1 MPNMP
6 PAKAK
11 ALQEML
17 NKVIG
22 PKPPLKVDGIFG
34 GLTQA
39 ALKELQKKAGVKPTG
54 EVDPETAPVVA
65 RAIKTGKVEK
75 DQPAVYLPLGGGK
88 YVGLTDREWDRER
101 KKMIDNL
108 MRGPVREAKMKA
120 AEAKACWE
128 HFNDLNKDQYII
140 SFLVETTRGASLPPK
155 SLIDRAEK
163 AANDIEAVAKAGDF
177 NGYWRQARTCA
188 TTVNA
193 AVDAMRKYRNEMID
207 GSDNWITGLEV
218 TKWASFTFL
227 SIYAAPV
234 VAAELGAGAIAS
246 AMIGGAGVKAL
257 ESAAGEVGNWSA
269 GNAKGQD
276 PGGMISRVLIDAGV
290 GAITGFLA
298 RGGGSGKSVVE
309 GITGKINEAIFEKL
323 AVTGLSKKV
332 IETITKYVIN
342 EGGKKAFEGAVS
354 DAAKMLKSNQK
365 MTVSEFMTNVATN
378 FLKGVALGNFTK
390 WATKWVDPKKSP
402 FSDEMTKKLRAAVEK
417 DVIKSAGGTI
427 HVEKFL
433 KDSDGM
439 MEKYFTDVAKKYVS
453 KLAEKAIE
461 QAVTKVKSIS
471 DTRALDKAVE
481 DEVLTAQVAKS
492 ITSEVSEQMLKEF
505 KKSQKK

>member
-65 RAIKTGKVEK
+65 RAIKTGKIEK
-75 DQPAVYLPLGGGK
+75 DQPTVYLPVGGGK

-155 SLIDRAEK
+155 TLIDRAER

-177 NGYWRQARTCA
+177 NGYWRQARNCA

-218 TKWASFTFL
+218 TKWGSFTFL

-234 VAAELGAGAIAS
+234 VAAELGAGVVAS

-257 ESAAGEVGNWSA
+257 ESVGQEVGNWTA

-290 GAITGFLA
+290 GAITGFLSK
-298 RGGGSGKSVVE
+298 GGSGGKSIVE
-309 GITGKINEAIFEKL
+309 GITRGLTESVGKTLVAKGVSKN
-323 AVTGLSKKV
+323 AVEYV
-332 IETITKYVIN
+332 IKYVLT
-342 EGGKKAFEGAVS
+342 EGGKKFVDGAIS
-354 DAAKMLKSNQK
+354 DAAKAIKGDPK
-365 MTVSEFMTNVATN
+365 MTIDQFIANCVKNIAT
-378 FLKGVALGNFTK
+378 GVALGPLNKFIDDSK
-390 WATKWVDPKKSP
+390 NLKDISFGAD
-402 FSDEMTKKLRAAVEK
+402 TKKKLQVAVEK
-417 DVIKSAGGTI
+417 EILKKGEVMLDVFRKNADKM
-427 HVEKFL
+427 VEKYAADVL
-433 KDSDGM
+433 K
-439 MEKYFTDVAKKYVS
+439 
-453 KLAEKAIE
+453 KLAGKTVGDLISKAIE
-461 QAVTKVKSIS
+461 QVVKPDDVKALRTKFSELLFTQKTINEC
-471 DTRALDKAVE
+471 AGPLA
-481 DEVLTAQVAKS
+481 DE
-492 ITSEVSEQMLKEF
+492 ILKDL
-505 KKSQKK
+505 KKSKKK